1 MMEDFRI
8 FDGELVRYTGD
19 GGDVVIPEGVER
31 IGEYA
36 FCKCQN
42 LTSVTVPYG
51 CKYICEKAFCLC
63 DNLEK
68 IYLSAGIKMEYS
80 DDEYYNMAGSKY
92 GGIDHTVF
100 HFSDYRNER
109 LKIFCPVDI
118 LNLDDARVTKWA
130 INGFME
136 SFYSGTASELRI
148 EGWKLY
154 LKEYLDRYIVLMH
167 DDAVFYRFILEHDW
181 LSAEELEQLLE
192 NTESL
197 ECRAM
202 ILEKK
207 MNN

>member
-68 IYLSAGIKMEYS
+68 VFLPAGIMMEYGE
-80 DDEYYNMAGSKY
+80 DAYYNMVGSKY
-92 GGIDHTVF
+92 GKVDSEIVSFTDF
-100 HFSDYRNER
+100 HNNAMLICSVDVLNTEEER
-109 LKIFCPVDI
+109 GMRWGLH
-118 LNLDDARVTKWA
+118 
-130 INGFME
+130 GFLE
-136 SFYSGTASELRI
+136 SFFGGTASEERVD
-148 EGWKLY
+148 GWKEY
-154 LKEYLDRYIVLMH
+154 IKGNLKRCVSLLRDNAE
-167 DDAVFYRFILEHDW
+167 FYRFVSDNIL
-181 LSAEELEQLLE
+181 LSAEEIEQLLE

-202 ILEKK
+202 LLKK
-207 MNN
+207 RMNK